1 MFNTKIN
8 YLSCMRHIHM
18 KLTPNGA
25 SDCRFDVKDALLDF
39 FGGHDSTGKE
49 PKTAGIPGCCNE
61 ARVCHPTHGRLNNG
75 VTTAE

>member
-8 YLSCMRHIHM
+8 YLFCMRHIHM
-18 KLTPNGA
+18 EIDPKRRIGR
-25 SDCRFDVKDALLDF
+25 RFDVKDALLDF
-39 FGGHDSTGKE
+39 FGRHDSTGKE

-75 VTTAE
+75 VTTAK